1 MKKLLNIQS
10 VFDNGRS
17 FSTMSEKTY
26 YSSIAGLV
34 GYGLLLTAFLAA
46 YVAPPV
52 PSTLFMIL
60 CGLVLPIVGIF
71 VSQSD
76 NIPLAFF
83 GYNLIVAPMGL
94 VLGPVANFY
103 SPDIVFNTA
112 VLTAMI
118 TGLMLF
124 AGLTFPNIFKSL
136 GGVLFYSLLAL
147 VIIRIIAIFVPAL
160 NHFGILDYIAATI
173 FSLYIGYDMYR
184 ASELGRTWNNII
196 GVAVSLYLDIINLF
210 LSLLSILSADN
221 D

>member
-10 VFDNGRS
+10 VFENGRS

-26 YSSIAGLV
+26 YSSIAGMV
-34 GYGLLLTAFLAA
+34 GYGLILTAFLAA
-46 YVAPPV
+46 YVAPPI

-71 VSQSD
+71 VSQSAD
-76 NIPLAFF
+76 PKIAFL

-103 SPDIVFNTA
+103 APDLVINAA
-112 VLTAMI
+112 VITGI
-118 TGLMLF
+118 TTGLMAF
-124 AGLTFPNIFKSL
+124 AGLTYPNLFKSL
-136 GGVLFYSLLAL
+136 GGVLFYSLLGL
-147 VIIRIIAIFVPAL
+147 VIVRLIAIFVPGL
-160 NHFGILDYIAATI
+160 NSFGVLDYIAAGI

-184 ASELGRTWNNII
+184 ASTLGRTWGNVVGIS
-196 GVAVSLYLDIINLF
+196 VSLYLDIINLF
-210 LSLLSILSADN
+210 LSLLSIFGGDN

>member
-196 GVAVSLYLDIINLF
+196 GVAVSLYLDIINLKRENC
-210 LSLLSILSADN
+210 SSYII
-221 D
+221 

>member
-76 NIPLAFF
+76 NIPLAFL

-103 SPDIVFNTA
+103 SPDIVFNTTI
-112 VLTAMI
+112 LTAMI

-210 LSLLSILSADN
+210 LSLLSILINDN

>member
-71 VSQSD
+71 ISQSD
-76 NIPLAFF
+76 NIPLAFL

-103 SPDIVFNTA
+103 SPDIVFNTTI
-112 VLTAMI
+112 LTAMI

-210 LSLLSILSADN
+210 LSLLSILSNDN

>member
-210 LSLLSILSADN
+210 LSLLSILSTDN

>member
-76 NIPLAFF
+76 NIPLAFL

-103 SPDIVFNTA
+103 SPDIVFNTTI
-112 VLTAMI
+112 LTAMI

-210 LSLLSILSADN
+210 LSLLSILSNDN

>member
-10 VFDNGRS
+10 VFDYGRS

-210 LSLLSILSADN
+210 LSLLSILSTDN